1 MKERK
6 ELQKQE
12 ARKEERVFRPPVY
25 DVREEDGKIVVR
37 MEMPGVDKDGV
48 EISVEDNT
56 LTVVGHR
63 KDTLPEGAYLVR
75 ERRMCD
81 YRRVFTLD
89 ETVDPESIEA
99 RLENGVLFLT
109 LQVKESAK
117 PKKIEVK
124 TA

>member
-1 MKERK
+1 MREQGAVTKTGREDRG
-6 ELQKQE
+6 
-12 ARKEERVFRPPVY
+12 RVFRTPVY
-25 DVREEDGKIVVR
+25 DVSEEHWKIVVR
-37 MEMPGVDKDGV
+37 MEMPGVEKDGV